1 MTNEFFEVGDVVT
14 YKKRR
19 YIVAKTTTSYLLL
32 WSPDVLWSPDAK
44 ALTIPKR
51 EKGVVVETSHKLRET
66 TKETFLF
73 QKDKEFKAIRTWEGS
88 PEFFR
93 HIFAG
98 YAPAIILKGLLHSN
112 IKVSDYLE
120 TFKLKHDAGK

>member
-19 YIVAKTTTSYLLL
+19 YIVAKTTTLSML
-32 WSPDVLWSPDAK
+32 LWSPDAK

-66 TKETFLF
+66 TKKTFLF

-120 TFKLKHDAGK
+120 TFKLKHDAGN